1 MRRLLSVTATA
12 VVFGTLSLASALAC
26 MEEGSASA
34 VTGSDAKKAAT
45 YKLVVGKL
53 ETAVGKHG
61 TFNFKIVPAKGYKV
75 NKDYPTKLTFAKA
88 ATKVDLD
95 KLVYKKG
102 DTKIGSTG
110 ALTLA
115 VRGKGKAA
123 GTETLTA
130 NARFSICNE
139 TTCLLEK
146 AVISVSVAVQ

>member
-1 MRRLLSVTATA
+1 MRRLLSVAATA
-12 VVFGTLSLASALAC
+12 LVFGTLSLASALAC
-26 MEEGSASA
+26 IEADEATDA
-34 VTGSDAKKAAT
+34 VRADAKKEST

-61 TFNFKIVPAKGYKV
+61 TFNFKIVPAKGCKV
-75 NKDYPTKLTFAKA
+75 NKDYPSKLTFTKA

-102 DTKIGSTG
+102 DTRIGSTG

-115 VRGKGKAA
+115 VGGKGKTT

-146 AVISVSVAVQ
+146 AVVSVSVAVR